1 MNRLVSGAV
10 VTLAL
15 LLAGAAAGRE
25 MTHHTAPDAAV
36 KVDFAA
42 AIPNIPGKSLK
53 TVLVSY
59 PPGGRSPAHTHAK
72 SAFILARV
80 LEGEVVSGVNGQ
92 PPRTYHVG
100 ETWTENPGDHHTAS
114 YNPSKTRPATLLAT
128 FVVDTND
135 TQLTTN
141 DPH

>member
-1 MNRLVSGAV
+1 MKTLVSGAAV
-10 VTLAL
+10 AFAL
-15 LLAGAAAGRE
+15 LLAGAAASHE
-25 MTHHTAPDAAV
+25 MAHAAAPDAAV
-36 KVDFAA
+36 KVDFSG

-80 LEGEVVSGVNGQ
+80 LSGAIVSGVNGQ

-114 YNPSKTRPATLLAT
+114 YNASKTRPATLLAT
-128 FVVDTND
+128 FIVDSND
-135 TQLTTN
+135 TQLTTP

>member
-1 MNRLVSGAV
+1 MKTLVPAATV
-10 VTLAL
+10 ALAL
-15 LLAGAAAGRE
+15 LFAGAAAGRE
-25 MTHHTAPDAAV
+25 MAHATAPDANV

-42 AIPNIPGKSLK
+42 AIPNIPDKSLK
-53 TVLVSY
+53 TAVVSY

-80 LEGEVVSGVNGQ
+80 LSGEIVSGVNGQ

-128 FVVDTND
+128 FIVDSND
-135 TQLTTN
+135 TQLTTP

>member
-1 MNRLVSGAV
+1 MRTIVSGAAV
-10 VTLAL
+10 AAAL
-15 LLAGAAAGRE
+15 LLAGAAGGHEAARAA
-25 MTHHTAPDAAV
+25 APDAAV

-53 TVLVSY
+53 TVLVTY

-80 LEGEVVSGVNGQ
+80 LDGAIVSGVNGQ

-114 YNPSKTRPATLLAT
+114 YNASKTRPATLLAT
-128 FVVDTND
+128 FIVDSDD
-135 TQLTTN
+135 TQLTTP
-141 DPH
+141 DHH